1 MAMKST
7 AIRSLAAE
15 WPFRRLRVSCYM
27 KSAAT
32 STQLRSTSPVGAA
45 GLKQLGFEPR
55 KALSVLFVQPCFRF

>member
-1 MAMKST
+1 MKST

-15 WPFRRLRVSCYM
+15 WPFRRPRVSCYM

-32 STQLRSTSPVGAA
+32 STQLKLISPVEAT

-55 KALSVLFVQPCFRF
+55 EALNILIVEHCFRC